1 MPPTEFSRV
10 VSIEPWPTDGIT
22 VDLVAASAE
31 CRLLK
36 ERFDLVDLG
45 SLSASCRIE
54 QVDADLV
61 VSGMIEAELVQSCVV
76 TLRPIASTLRVPL
89 QRHFR
94 RRSVH
99 DKLASVHDKLA
110 TAGEDGVISTDAIDV
125 EILDGDEIDL
135 GEVIAEELCLALP
148 PYPRAD
154 DADQVLIE
162 LQETSRSAASGPPAN
177 PFAKLRSH

>member
-10 VSIEPWPTDGIT
+10 VSIEPWPVDGIA
-22 VDLVAASAE
+22 VDLVATPAE

-45 SLSASCRIE
+45 PLTASCRID
-54 QVDADLV
+54 QVNTDLV
-61 VSGMIEAELVQSCVV
+61 VSGMLEAGLVQSCVV
-76 TLRPIASTLRVPL
+76 TLQPIASTLRVPL
-89 QRHFR
+89 RRHFR
-94 RRSVH
+94 RRSVREGM
-99 DKLASVHDKLA
+99 AV
-110 TAGEDGVISTDAIDV
+110 GEEEMISGDTIDV
-125 EILDGDEIDL
+125 EILDGDDLDL

-154 DADQVLIE
+154 NADQVLIE
-162 LQETSRSAASGPPAN
+162 LREASRATASDPPTN